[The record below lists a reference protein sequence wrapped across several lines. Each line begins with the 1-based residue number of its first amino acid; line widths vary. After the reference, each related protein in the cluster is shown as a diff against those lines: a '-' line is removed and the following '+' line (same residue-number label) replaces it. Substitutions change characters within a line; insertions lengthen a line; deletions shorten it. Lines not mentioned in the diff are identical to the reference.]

1 MRRPI
6 CLALAAAAA
15 VITPAAA
22 QTKSERIVN
31 VYNWTDYIAPN
42 VMEEFTKE
50 TGIKAR
56 YDTFDSNDTLE
67 TKLLAGKSG
76 YDVVVPTAYFLE
88 RQIKAGVFQKLD
100 KSKLKNLGNVWP
112 EIAQRLAVYDPGN
125 QYSVNYMWGTTGIGY
140 NIKKAREALK
150 AAGPADAA
158 ISAMSAMSSWDVV
171 FKSGELAKFKDC
183 GVHMLDSAD

>member
-1 MRRPI
+1 MLRPI
-6 CLALAAAAA
+6 CLALVAVSA

-42 VMEEFTKE
+42 VMDEFTKE

-67 TKLLAGKSG
+67 AKLLAGKSG

-100 KSKLKNLGNVWP
+100 KAKLKNIGNVWP
-112 EIAQRLAVYDPGN
+112 DIARTAWIAAYGLAGGYLIVRRPRTSIGWLLALIAVVALFFTRRVPDRQPGA
-125 QYSVNYMWGTTGIGY
+125 V
-140 NIKKAREALK
+140 
-150 AAGPADAA
+150 AAGGSP
-158 ISAMSAMSSWDVV
+158 
-171 FKSGELAKFKDC
+171 
-183 GVHMLDSAD
+183 